1 MKKYIPTTTFDSTDS
16 CSDGLN
22 AKYCTPPFEDITRV
36 LKKKFEASQTCG
48 IEQSE
53 RYCKKENE
61 KWSCKFCDSSQTAQ
75 MLPTRHL
82 NDHEKTTD
90 EETCWYSGSVI
101 DQGQQAQIRSEVT
114 FGLLWQIVLRNGQ
127 NKNWQF
133 SLFFFYIFFDTFEKF
148 LIIFDKFLPF
158 DIWNFLHF
166 LHLTF

>member
-48 IEQSE
+48 IDQSE
-53 RYCKKENE
+53 RYCKRENE

-101 DQGQQAQIRSEVT
+101 EPGQQTQIRSEVDYY
-114 FGLLWQIVLRNGQ
+114 
-127 NKNWQF
+127 
-133 SLFFFYIFFDTFEKF
+133 SYIFDFCDFFKLST
-148 LIIFDKFLPF
+148 I
-158 DIWNFLHF
+158 
-166 LHLTF
+166 